1 MSGLCDTGLKRFFDK
16 TIGVPNVGIHS
27 YRIFNLAYMDV
38 IVVLI
43 GSILIAWAMK
53 WSYIKTIISVFILGI
68 ILHRMFCVRTTVDKW
83 LFPNAE

>member
-27 YRIFNLAYMDV
+27 YRIFNIAYMDV

-43 GSILIAWAMK
+43 SAILIAWAMK
-53 WSYIKTIISVFILGI
+53 WSYIKTIIGVFIFGVI
-68 ILHRMFCVRTTVDKW
+68 VHRMFCVRSAVDKW
-83 LFPNAE
+83 LFPNA